1 MHCIVIESI
10 FQSISCNMNK
20 IILFLFLLTISIHG
34 YSQMKAQI
42 DKKSKEFTI
51 NPGSDPKA
59 EYKIFGYQFA
69 NTSTK
74 LMICFSSYR
83 YDVTENVNKC
93 PLGAYFDS
101 GRMKEGDRIVYL
113 GNVGTFGKMN
123 FISATGTKTLFYIP
137 KDKFVIK

>member
-1 MHCIVIESI
+1 
-10 FQSISCNMNK
+10 MNK
-20 IILFLFLLTISIHG
+20 IILLLSLLTFSFQG
-34 YSQMKAQI
+34 YSQLKAQI

-51 NPGSDPKA
+51 NPSADPKA
-59 EYKIFGYQFA
+59 EYKIFGYQYP
-69 NTSTK
+69 NSSTK

-123 FISATGTKTLFYIP
+123 FISANGQKTLFYIP
-137 KDKFVIK
+137 KSTFVIK

>member
-1 MHCIVIESI
+1 
-10 FQSISCNMNK
+10 MNK
-20 IILFLFLLTISIHG
+20 IILLLLLLTVSFRG
-34 YSQMKAQI
+34 NSQLKAQI

-51 NPGSDPKA
+51 NPSSDPKA
-59 EYKIFGYQFA
+59 EYKIFGYQYP
-69 NTSTK
+69 NSTTK

-123 FISATGTKTLFYIP
+123 FISATGQKTLFYVP
-137 KDKFVIK
+137 KTSFVIK

>member
-1 MHCIVIESI
+1 
-10 FQSISCNMNK
+10 MNK
-20 IILFLFLLTISIHG
+20 LILFLFLLVISIHG

-51 NPGSDPKA
+51 NPNSDPKA

-69 NTSTK
+69 NSSTRQ
-74 LMICFSSYR
+74 MICFSSYR

-123 FISATGTKTLFYIP
+123 FISATGKKTLFYVP
-137 KDKFVIK
+137 KESFVIK

>member
-1 MHCIVIESI
+1 MHCLTIHSI
-10 FQSISCNMNK
+10 FQSISCDMNK
-20 IILFLFLLTISIHG
+20 LILCLFLVTISLHG
-34 YSQMKAQI
+34 NSQMKAQI
-42 DKKSKEFTI
+42 DKKSREFTI
-51 NPGSDPKA
+51 NPGADPKA
-59 EYKIFGYQFA
+59 EYKIFGYQFP

-113 GNVGTFGKMN
+113 GNVGAFGKMN
-123 FISATGTKTLFYIP
+123 FISASGQKTIFYVP
-137 KDKFVIK
+137 KDEFVIK

>member
-1 MHCIVIESI
+1 
-10 FQSISCNMNK
+10 MNK
-20 IILFLFLLTISIHG
+20 IILLLFLLTISIHG
-34 YSQMKAQI
+34 SSQLKAQI

-51 NPGSDPKA
+51 NPNSDPKA

-69 NTSTK
+69 NVGTK
-74 LMICFSSYR
+74 MMICFSSYR

-113 GNVGTFGKMN
+113 GNVGTFGKMS
-123 FISATGTKTLFYIP
+123 FISAAGTKTLFYVP
-137 KDKFVIK
+137 KDKFAIK

>member
-1 MHCIVIESI
+1 
-10 FQSISCNMNK
+10 MNK
-20 IILFLFLLTISIHG
+20 IILLLFALTISIHG
-34 YSQMKAQI
+34 NSQMKAQI

-51 NPGSDPKA
+51 NSNSDPKA

-69 NTSTK
+69 NSTTK

-113 GNVGTFGKMN
+113 GNAGAFGKMN
-123 FISATGTKTLFYIP
+123 FISATGQKTIFYVS
-137 KDKFVIK
+137 KTSFVIK

>member
-1 MHCIVIESI
+1 
-10 FQSISCNMNK
+10 MNK
-20 IILFLFLLTISIHG
+20 IILLLFLLTISIHSN
-34 YSQMKAQI
+34 SQLKAQI

-51 NPGSDPKA
+51 NSGSDPKA
-59 EYKIFGYQFA
+59 EYKIFGYQYP
-69 NTSTK
+69 NSTTK

-113 GNVGTFGKMN
+113 GNVDIWEDELY
-123 FISATGTKTLFYIP
+123 ISKWYKDAFYVPKTS
-137 KDKFVIK
+137 FVIK

>member
-1 MHCIVIESI
+1 
-10 FQSISCNMNK
+10 MNK
-20 IILFLFLLTISIHG
+20 IILLLFLLTISIHG
-34 YSQMKAQI
+34 NSQLKAQI

-51 NPGSDPKA
+51 NPASDPKA
-59 EYKIFGYQFA
+59 EYKIFGYQYP
-69 NTSTK
+69 NPTTK

-123 FISATGTKTLFYIP
+123 FISANGTKTLFYIP
-137 KDKFVIK
+137 KTSFVIK

>member
-1 MHCIVIESI
+1 
-10 FQSISCNMNK
+10 MNK
-20 IILFLFLLTISIHG
+20 IILLLFALTISIHG
-34 YSQMKAQI
+34 NSQLKAQI

-51 NPGSDPKA
+51 NSNSDPKA

-69 NTSTK
+69 NSTTK

-113 GNVGTFGKMN
+113 GNVGAFGKMN
-123 FISATGTKTLFYIP
+123 FISATGQKTIFYVS
-137 KDKFVIK
+137 KTSFVIK

>member
-1 MHCIVIESI
+1 
-10 FQSISCNMNK
+10 MNK
-20 IILFLFLLTISIHG
+20 IMMLLFLLTISIHG
-34 YSQMKAQI
+34 NSQMKAQI

-59 EYKIFGYQFA
+59 EYKIFGYQFPNA
-69 NTSTK
+69 TTK

-101 GRMKEGDRIVYL
+101 GRMKEGDRILYL
-113 GNVGTFGKMN
+113 GNVGSFGKMS